1 MKSKISISIILI
13 LLILISSSIN
23 NLYSQGSEQTT
34 ELIYSLAQSGL
45 EKNIGIIPKSNITNF
60 GFNSRN
66 DLNDIELG
74 SPIRTYTF
82 DKAFYADS
90 ILEDRNYIYAIDEY
104 RVPLIVDDTI
114 RSFLLVGKMNTEW
127 KIVGIGGS
135 LLAIKIMQCVEKNQ
149 IDMVQSIRLLREPLS
164 RSDYLITDFESET
177 NEMILFPVISS
188 LNSFNHELPEK
199 GMTEM
204 EILPL
209 IHRNYVSNKQAY

>member
-1 MKSKISISIILI
+1 MMKSKISISIIFI

-45 EKNIGIIPKSNITNF
+45 EKNIGIIPKSNIKNF

-127 KIVGIGGS
+127 EIVGIGGN
-135 LLAIKIMQCVEKNQ
+135 LLAVRIMQCIEKNQ
-149 IDMVQSIRLLREPLS
+149 LDITQSNRLLREPLS
-164 RSDYLITDFESET
+164 HSDFLITVFDNET
-177 NEMILFPVISS
+177 NEIILFPVISS
-188 LNSFNHELPEK
+188 LNSFNHELPKE
-199 GMTEM
+199 GMIM

-209 IHRNYVSNKQAY
+209 IHRNYLSNKLTY